1 MIKTSKCILS
11 FRHSIIHN
19 YLAGKSMCNVIFTP
33 SPEHS
38 DPHSTLVFPTA
49 DLLILDGQE
58 FPGKVTCLY
67 NWDIHGNKNGPKNI
81 IKCQGQDFM
90 LF

>member
-11 FRHSIIHN
+11 FRHSIYTIIWQVRVC
-19 YLAGKSMCNVIFTP
+19 ANVIFTP